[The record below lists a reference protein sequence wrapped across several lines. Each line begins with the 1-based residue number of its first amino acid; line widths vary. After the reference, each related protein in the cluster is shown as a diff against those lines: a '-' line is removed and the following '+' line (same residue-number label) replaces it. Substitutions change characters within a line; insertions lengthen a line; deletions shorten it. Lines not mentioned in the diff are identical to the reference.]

1 MSPLLIT
8 DTQMLQ
14 WVAAFF
20 WPFVRVGG
28 MLMTAPIFGSK
39 ATSVR
44 VRLITSLILTVVIAP
59 LVPVPPMPE
68 MFSSAWFLTL
78 GTQLAI
84 GVIMGFVLQMVFESV
99 VMAGELIALG
109 MGLSF
114 AQLADPLRGVST
126 GVLGQFFLLL
136 ATLLF
141 LAMDGHLAIVTALVE
156 SFRMMPVGTLTLGLD
171 SLLLIVEF
179 GGRMYLSAL
188 QIALPAVISLLLVNM
203 AFGVISRA
211 APTLN
216 PIAVGFPITL
226 TLGYLVL
233 QFTLEPLADGFGAML
248 ERGWALISTILGG

>member
-8 DTQMLQ
+8 EAQMLQ

-20 WPFVRVGG
+20 WPFVRIAG

-39 ATSVR
+39 ATSMR
-44 VRLITSLILTVVIAP
+44 IRLICTLVLTVVIAP
-59 LVPVPPMPE
+59 VVPVPPMPE
-68 MFSSAWFLTL
+68 LFSSAWFATL
-78 GTQLAI
+78 VTQFAV
-84 GVIMGFVLQMVFESV
+84 GVLMGFVLQMVFESV
-99 VMAGELIALG
+99 VMAGELIAFG

-141 LAMDGHLAIVTALVE
+141 LAMDGHLAIVTSLVE
-156 SFRMMPVGTLTLGLD
+156 SFQLMPVGTLGLSVD
-171 SLLLIVEF
+171 SALMIVEF

-188 QIALPAVISLLLVNM
+188 QIALPAIISLLLVNL

-233 QFTLEPLADGFGAML
+233 QFTLPPLADGFNDTL
-248 ERGWALISTILGG
+248 ERAWRLISAVLGG